1 MSSQR
6 GLINSL
12 KSIIKL
18 LEEEKEALVE
28 NDVDRI
34 MEIVNQKSIQI
45 NELSKFKGM
54 DIQNNKEAMDL
65 VQEID
70 RLQELNLLLT
80 NQALS
85 YQTALLETIS
95 NSLSNFSNTYS
106 SKGKYE
112 TRNDINIID
121 QSV

>member
-1 MSSQR
+1 
-6 GLINSL
+6 
-12 KSIIKL
+12 
-18 LEEEKEALVE
+18 
-28 NDVDRI
+28 
-34 MEIVNQKSIQI
+34 
-45 NELSKFKGM
+45 M

-95 NSLSNFSNTYS
+95 NNLNNFSNTYS